1 MKISIASCT
10 TLFLS
15 GFRDAPWVIVRK
27 CVPPVLKRLMVVLW
41 GLLVIKGPQALA
53 ATAMRPQ
60 SPMACRSTQL
70 RSATESNWKIMSSG
84 PRNRLKMPRKLPK
97 RANRKIQLTR
107 EVKYWNTWNLQL
119 IICDDSSSRLGH
131 STECNLARA
140 GKCKG
145 KFDYCL
151 NSSIFYWKWA
161 RKHQP
166 AACCCTGACRP
177 PPQVVPTYAQ
187 VLRCCCVVVV
197 VIFSRFFVP
206 AGLKYTLQIHFSL
219 FPFPY
224 IKIPFFSLALGHLS
238 SFAQP
243 FMFLGLRDP
252 CRNWLKIK
260 LKCP

>member
-1 MKISIASCT
+1 
-10 TLFLS
+10 
-15 GFRDAPWVIVRK
+15 
-27 CVPPVLKRLMVVLW
+27 
-41 GLLVIKGPQALA
+41 
-53 ATAMRPQ
+53 
-60 SPMACRSTQL
+60 
-70 RSATESNWKIMSSG
+70 MSSG

-97 RANRKIQLTR
+97 RANRKIQQTR

-206 AGLKYTLQIHFSL
+206 AGLKYTLQIHSL
-219 FPFPY
+219 SCHLY
-224 IKIPFFSLALGHLS
+224 LYKIPFSSLALGHIFFPLASTLCFWAWEIHPKIDFKLS
-238 SFAQP
+238 WNVLSIVMIYSVRVIQVAGKILVYGLGTFIGVCWKWASLIQFFQGKCKGWLVKSWFHSFILFQIS
-243 FMFLGLRDP
+243 DV
-252 CRNWLKIK
+252 WSIWWWW
-260 LKCP
+260 